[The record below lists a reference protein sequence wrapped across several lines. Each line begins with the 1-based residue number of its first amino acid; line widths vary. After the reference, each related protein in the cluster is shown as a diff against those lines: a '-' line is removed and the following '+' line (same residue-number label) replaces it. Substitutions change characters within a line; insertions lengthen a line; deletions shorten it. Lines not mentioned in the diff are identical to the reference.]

1 MTPEFVTVADVLGR
15 LRLDATDVD
24 AEYIAYCTAAANDL
38 VAAELRRSMTGADG
52 ELDPVADLGPPYP
65 LTVWRA
71 ALGVAIRVYRFK
83 DAESDVA
90 ETWGDS
96 GGALRIP
103 RDPLAGY
110 RDLLAPSM
118 HGAAWAPA

>member
-1 MTPEFVTVADVLGR
+1 MPPEFVTAADVLER
-15 LRLDATDVD
+15 LRLDGTDVD
-24 AEYIAYCTAAANDL
+24 AAYIAECTTAANEL
-38 VAAELRRSMTGADG
+38 VAAEVRRSMTGADG
-52 ELDPVADLGPPYP
+52 EVDPVIALGPPYP
-65 LTVWRA
+65 ATVWRA

-90 ETWGDS
+90 EAWGDS

-110 RDLLAPSM
+110 RDLLTPAL
-118 HGAAWAPA
+118 HGGVWAPA

>member
-1 MTPEFVTVADVLGR
+1 VPPEFVTAQDVMDR
-15 LRLDATDVD
+15 LHKKPGDRDED
-24 AEYIAYCTAAANDL
+24 YIAQCAAAANEL

-52 ELDPVADLGPPYP
+52 ETDPLDELGPPWP
-65 LTVWRA
+65 VSVWRA

-90 ETWGDS
+90 ETWGDT
-96 GGALRIP
+96 GGIRIP

-110 RDLLAPSM
+110 RDLLAPSQ
-118 HGAAWAPA
+118 HGATWAPA